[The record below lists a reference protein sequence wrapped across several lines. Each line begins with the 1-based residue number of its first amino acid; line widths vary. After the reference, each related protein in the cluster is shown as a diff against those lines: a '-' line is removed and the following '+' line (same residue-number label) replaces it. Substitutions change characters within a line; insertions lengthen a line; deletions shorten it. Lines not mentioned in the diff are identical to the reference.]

1 MYGYEIRTT
10 KGAFSTKTVIFAPG
24 LLAAPKTGSDGSAFP
39 YIEALGHHFVDVV
52 PALMQLHGKQA
63 FFKKLAGI
71 RRNAGNTLPG
81 KCAISTKRQPW
92 DSPGENTH
100 AVCSERGELQ
110 LTASGIS
117 GIPVFQISRYAT
129 RALADEKHP
138 YVLIDF
144 APDLTDKEFFDLLSE
159 RFYEN
164 THGKSAGEALIG
176 LFNRKLSEVLLRS
189 WHTVGTLCR
198 GGGTRHVAPAG
209 EVCQEFPLILPEAT
223 EWKRRRYAQ
232 GR

>member
-1 MYGYEIRTT
+1 MQVTLYLENAQFQP
-10 KGAFSTKTVIFAPG
+10 KGSRGTARGEKP
-24 LLAAPKTGSDGSAFP
+24 
-39 YIEALGHHFVDVV
+39 DV
-52 PALMQLHGKQA
+52 
-63 FFKKLAGI
+63 
-71 RRNAGNTLPG
+71 
-81 KCAISTKRQPW
+81 
-92 DSPGENTH
+92 
-100 AVCSERGELQ
+100 VCSERGELQ

-176 LFNRKLSEVLLRS
+176 LFNRKLSEVLLSEAGIRS
-189 WHTVGTLCR
+189 ELYAGE
-198 GGGTRHVAPAG
+198 GGTRHVAPAG
-209 EVCQEFPLILPEAT
+209 EVCQEFP
-223 EWKRRRYAQ
+223 
-232 GR
+232 G